1 MTDEQIATLTPETK
15 AAGISGRK
23 WVLVS
28 EETMILSL
36 STCKVW
42 TLLIYRL
49 LMYVSFFLRESAK
62 AGWLTILQ

>member
-15 AAGISGRK
+15 AARISGRK
-23 WVLVS
+23 WELLS
-28 EETMILSL
+28 EETMILSV

-42 TLLIYRL
+42 TLLIYRR